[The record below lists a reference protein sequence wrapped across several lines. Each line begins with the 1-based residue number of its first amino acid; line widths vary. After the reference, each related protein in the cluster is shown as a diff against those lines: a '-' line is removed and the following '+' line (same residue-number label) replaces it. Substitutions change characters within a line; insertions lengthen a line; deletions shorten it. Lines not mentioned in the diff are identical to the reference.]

1 MTQHDE
7 QLGDKDARRRTRAG
21 MVAAEALRPP
31 RARQTDPDPESEED
45 LWQGRSSWK
54 FYADLIVVA
63 AGWTVIAAIVWFTTP
78 TTSRWMGYMVSF
90 VGYMSLAGWVYV
102 AGRVVHGMLNH
113 HYRLT
118 TQRLFIE
125 RGILSRTIDQA
136 ELIRIDDVRVH
147 KTLMN
152 RMTGVGS
159 VELFSTDAS
168 DRQVAIRGV
177 EKPEEL
183 AESIRDQMRRLRQRS
198 LFVESL

>member
-1 MTQHDE
+1 MTQHGE
-7 QLGDKDARRRTRAG
+7 QLGDKDARRRTRAASA
-21 MVAAEALRPP
+21 AAEMLRPQQG
-31 RARQTDPDPESEED
+31 RQADLDPESEED

-63 AGWTVIAAIVWFTTP
+63 AGWTVIAAIVWFATP
-78 TTSRWMGYMVSF
+78 RWLGWTVLIMALS
-90 VGYMSLAGWVYV
+90 GWVYV
-102 AGRVVHGMLNH
+102 AGRVAHGMLNH

-118 TQRLFIE
+118 TERLFIE

-136 ELIRIDDVRVH
+136 ELIRIDDVRIR
-147 KTLMN
+147 KTLLN

-168 DRQVAIRGV
+168 DRQVTIWGV

-183 AESIRDQMRRLRQRS
+183 AESIRDWMRRLRQRS

>member
-7 QLGDKDARRRTRAG
+7 QLRDKDARRRTRAASA
-21 MVAAEALRPP
+21 AAEMLRPQ
-31 RARQTDPDPESEED
+31 RMRQTDQDSEPEDD

-78 TTSRWMGYMVSF
+78 RWLGWTVLIMA
-90 VGYMSLAGWVYV
+90 LLGWVYV
-102 AGRVVHGMLNH
+102 AGRVAHGMLNH

-118 TQRLFIE
+118 TERLFIE

-136 ELIRIDDVRVH
+136 ELIRIDDVRIH
-147 KTLMN
+147 KSLMN

-159 VELFSTDAS
+159 VELFSTDTS
-168 DRQVAIRGV
+168 DRQVTIWGV

-183 AESIRDQMRRLRQRS
+183 AESIRDRMRRLRQRS

>member
-1 MTQHDE
+1 MTEHDE
-7 QLGDKDARRRTRAG
+7 QLGDKDARRRARAG
-21 MVAAEALRPP
+21 LAAAEALRPQ
-31 RARQTDPDPESEED
+31 RGRQTDLDPESEED

-78 TTSRWMGYMVSF
+78 RWSGWIVLIMALS
-90 VGYMSLAGWVYV
+90 GWVYV
-102 AGRVVHGMLNH
+102 AGRVAHGMLNY

-125 RGILSRTIDQA
+125 RGVLSRTIDQA
-136 ELIRIDDVRVH
+136 ELIRIDDVRIR
-147 KTLMN
+147 KSLLN

-168 DRQVAIRGV
+168 DRQVTIWGV

-183 AESIRDQMRRLRQRS
+183 AESIRDRMRRLRQRS

>member
-7 QLGDKDARRRTRAG
+7 QLRDKDARHRDRAASA
-21 MVAAEALRPP
+21 AAEMLRPQ
-31 RARQTDPDPESEED
+31 RGRQTDQDSESEED

-78 TTSRWMGYMVSF
+78 RWLGWTVLIMA
-90 VGYMSLAGWVYV
+90 LLGWVYV
-102 AGRVVHGMLNH
+102 AGRVAYGMLNH

-136 ELIRIDDVRVH
+136 ELIRIDDVRIH
-147 KTLMN
+147 KTLLN

-168 DRQVAIRGV
+168 DRQVMLWGV
-177 EKPEEL
+177 EKPDAL
-183 AESIRDQMRRLRQRS
+183 ADSIRDRMRSLRQRS

>member
-1 MTQHDE
+1 MTQPDE
-7 QLGDKDARRRTRAG
+7 QLRDKDARRRSRAAS
-21 MVAAEALRPP
+21 AAADMLRPQRRP
-31 RARQTDPDPESEED
+31 QTDQDSEPEDE

-63 AGWTVIAAIVWFTTP
+63 AGWTVIAGIVWFTTP
-78 TTSRWMGYMVSF
+78 RWLGWIVLIMA
-90 VGYMSLAGWVYV
+90 LAGWLYV
-102 AGRVVHGMLNH
+102 GGRVAHGMLNY

-125 RGILSRTIDQA
+125 RGVLSRTIDQA
-136 ELIRIDDVRVH
+136 ELIRIDDVRIH

-152 RMTGVGS
+152 RITGVGS

-168 DRQVAIRGV
+168 DRQVTIWGV

-183 AESIRDQMRRLRQRS
+183 AESIREHMRRLRQRS

>member
-7 QLGDKDARRRTRAG
+7 QLGDKDARRRTRVGLA
-21 MVAAEALRPP
+21 AAEALRPQ
-31 RARQTDPDPESEED
+31 RGRHTDEDSGPEED

-63 AGWTVIAAIVWFTTP
+63 VGWTVIAAIVWFTTP
-78 TTSRWMGYMVSF
+78 RWSGWIVLIMA
-90 VGYMSLAGWVYV
+90 LAGWVYV
-102 AGRVVHGMLNH
+102 AGRVAHGMLNY

-136 ELIRIDDVRVH
+136 ELIRIDDVRIH
-147 KTLMN
+147 KSLMN

-168 DRQVAIRGV
+168 DRQVTIWGV

-183 AESIRDQMRRLRQRS
+183 AESIRDHMRRLRQRS

>member
-7 QLGDKDARRRTRAG
+7 QLRDKDARRRTRAASA
-21 MVAAEALRPP
+21 AAEMLRPQSG
-31 RARQTDPDPESEED
+31 RQADQDSEPEAD

-63 AGWTVIAAIVWFTTP
+63 AGWTVIAVIVWFTTP
-78 TTSRWMGYMVSF
+78 RWLGWTVLIMA
-90 VGYMSLAGWVYV
+90 LLGWVYV
-102 AGRVVHGMLNH
+102 AGRVALGMLNH

-136 ELIRIDDVRVH
+136 GLIRIDDVRIH
-147 KTLMN
+147 KTLLN

-168 DRQVAIRGV
+168 DRQVTLWGV
-177 EKPEEL
+177 EKPDEL
-183 AESIRDQMRRLRQRS
+183 ADSIRDRMRRLRQRS

>member
-7 QLGDKDARRRTRAG
+7 QLGDKDARRRARAG
-21 MVAAEALRPP
+21 LAAAEMLRPQ
-31 RARQTDPDPESEED
+31 RMRQTDQDSESEDD

-54 FYADLIVVA
+54 FYTDLIVVA
-63 AGWTVIAAIVWFTTP
+63 VGWTVIAGIVWFTTP
-78 TTSRWMGYMVSF
+78 RWLGWIVLIMA
-90 VGYMSLAGWVYV
+90 LAGWVYV
-102 AGRVVHGMLNH
+102 AGRVAHGMLNH

-136 ELIRIDDVRVH
+136 ELIRIDDVRIH
-147 KTLMN
+147 KSLMN

-168 DRQVAIRGV
+168 DRQLTLWGV
-177 EKPEEL
+177 EKPDEL
-183 AESIRDQMRRLRQRS
+183 ADSIRDHMRRLRQRS

>member
-7 QLGDKDARRRTRAG
+7 QLGDKDARRRTLAG
-21 MVAAEALRPP
+21 LAAAEAFRP
-31 RARQTDPDPESEED
+31 RRGRQTDQDSEDD

-78 TTSRWMGYMVSF
+78 RWLGWIVLMMALS
-90 VGYMSLAGWVYV
+90 GWVYV
-102 AGRVVHGMLNH
+102 AGRVAHGMLNH

-136 ELIRIDDVRVH
+136 ELIRIDDVRIH

-168 DRQVAIRGV
+168 DRQVTIWGV
-177 EKPEEL
+177 EKPDEL
-183 AESIRDQMRRLRQRS
+183 AESIRDNMRRLRQRS

>member
-7 QLGDKDARRRTRAG
+7 QLVDKDSPRRTRAG
-21 MVAAEALRPP
+21 LAAAEAFRPQ
-31 RARQTDPDPESEED
+31 RGRQPDLDPESEED

-54 FYADLIVVA
+54 FFADLIVVA
-63 AGWTVIAAIVWFTTP
+63 AGWTLIAAIVWFTTP
-78 TTSRWMGYMVSF
+78 PWSGWTVLLMA
-90 VGYMSLAGWVYV
+90 LLGWVYV
-102 AGRVVHGMLNH
+102 GVRVAHGLLNY

-136 ELIRIDDVRVH
+136 ELIRIDDVRIH
-147 KTLMN
+147 KSLMN

-168 DRQVAIRGV
+168 DRQVTLWGV
-177 EKPEEL
+177 EKPDEL
-183 AESIRDQMRRLRQRS
+183 ADSIRDNMRRLRQRS

>member
-7 QLGDKDARRRTRAG
+7 QLEDKDARRRTRAASA
-21 MVAAEALRPP
+21 AAEMLRPQRKP
-31 RARQTDPDPESEED
+31 QTDHDSEPENE

-54 FYADLIVVA
+54 FYADLIAVA
-63 AGWTVIAAIVWFTTP
+63 VGWTVIAGIVWFTTP
-78 TTSRWMGYMVSF
+78 HWLGWIVLIMA
-90 VGYMSLAGWVYV
+90 LAGWVYV
-102 AGRVVHGMLNH
+102 GGRVAHGMLNY

-125 RGILSRTIDQA
+125 RGVLSRTIDQA
-136 ELIRIDDVRVH
+136 ELIRIDDVRIH

-152 RMTGVGS
+152 RITGVGS

-168 DRQVAIRGV
+168 DRQVTIWGV

-183 AESIRDQMRRLRQRS
+183 AESIRDHMRRLRQSS

>member
-7 QLGDKDARRRTRAG
+7 QLTDRDAARRTRAG
-21 MVAAEALRPP
+21 LAAAEALRPQ
-31 RARQTDPDPESEED
+31 RGRQADAEPEPEED

-78 TTSRWMGYMVSF
+78 RWSGWIVLSMASF
-90 VGYMSLAGWVYV
+90 GWVYV
-102 AGRVVHGMLNH
+102 AGRVAHGMLNY

-125 RGILSRTIDQA
+125 RGILSRTIDQS
-136 ELIRIDDVRVH
+136 ELIRIDDVRIH

-159 VELFSTDAS
+159 VELFSTDTS
-168 DRQVAIRGV
+168 DRQLTIWGVA
-177 EKPEEL
+177 EPEAL
-183 AESIRDQMRRLRQRS
+183 AESIRDHMRRLRQRS

>member
-7 QLGDKDARRRTRAG
+7 QLVDKDAHRRVRAG
-21 MVAAEALRPP
+21 LAAAEAFRPQQG
-31 RARQTDPDPESEED
+31 RQTDLDPDSEED

-78 TTSRWMGYMVSF
+78 RWLGWTVLTMALS
-90 VGYMSLAGWVYV
+90 GWVYV
-102 AGRVVHGMLNH
+102 AGRVAHGLLNH

-136 ELIRIDDVRVH
+136 ELIRIDDVRIH

-168 DRQVAIRGV
+168 DRQVTLWGV
-177 EKPEEL
+177 EKPDEL
-183 AESIRDQMRRLRQRS
+183 ADSIRDHMRRLRQRS

>member
-7 QLGDKDARRRTRAG
+7 QLGDKNARRRARAG
-21 MVAAEALRPP
+21 LAAAEAFRPQ
-31 RARQTDPDPESEED
+31 RGSQTDLDSESEED

-54 FYADLIVVA
+54 FYADLILVA
-63 AGWTVIAAIVWFTTP
+63 AGWTVIAGIVWFTTP
-78 TTSRWMGYMVSF
+78 RWLGWIVVFMA
-90 VGYMSLAGWVYV
+90 LAGWVYV
-102 AGRVVHGMLNH
+102 AGRVAHGMLNY

-125 RGILSRTIDQA
+125 RGVLSRTIDQA
-136 ELIRIDDVRVH
+136 ELIRIDDVRIH
-147 KTLMN
+147 KSLMN

-168 DRQVAIRGV
+168 DRQVTIWGV

-183 AESIRDQMRRLRQRS
+183 AESIRDHMRRLRQRS

>member
-7 QLGDKDARRRTRAG
+7 QLGDKDARRRARAASA
-21 MVAAEALRPP
+21 AAEMLRPP
-31 RARQTDPDPESEED
+31 RLRQTDLDPESEDD

-63 AGWTVIAAIVWFTTP
+63 VGWTVIAAIVWFTTP
-78 TTSRWMGYMVSF
+78 RWLGWF
-90 VGYMSLAGWVYV
+90 VLIMALAGWVYV
-102 AGRVVHGMLNH
+102 AGRVAHGLLNH

-136 ELIRIDDVRVH
+136 ELIRIDDVRIH

-152 RMTGVGS
+152 RLTGVGS

-168 DRQVAIRGV
+168 DRQVTIWGV

-183 AESIRDQMRRLRQRS
+183 AESIRDNMRRLRQRS

>member
-7 QLGDKDARRRTRAG
+7 QLGDKNARRRARVGLA
-21 MVAAEALRPP
+21 AAEAFRPQ
-31 RARQTDPDPESEED
+31 RGRQTDLDPESEED

-54 FYADLIVVA
+54 FYADLILVA
-63 AGWTVIAAIVWFTTP
+63 AGWTVIAGIVWFTTP
-78 TTSRWMGYMVSF
+78 RWLGWIVVFMA
-90 VGYMSLAGWVYV
+90 LAGWVYV
-102 AGRVVHGMLNH
+102 AGRVVHGLLNY

-125 RGILSRTIDQA
+125 RGVLSRTIDQA
-136 ELIRIDDVRVH
+136 ELIRIDDVRIH
-147 KTLMN
+147 KTLLN

-168 DRQVAIRGV
+168 DRQVTIWGV

-183 AESIRDQMRRLRQRS
+183 AESIRDRMRRLRQRS